1 MKPITASNLEGRAL
15 LALRAG
21 PMTIGEINERLGTS
35 LPRCLLTAG
44 LVEATADGYR
54 LTGAGLTACPYRNPL
69 AAPGVVKPYTL
80 ETDMSRENPVTRQQV
95 LAAIVEAGPA
105 GMTRQALLE
114 RFGCPETNIDIHI
127 MRLNKQTPA
136 VIVKPAKGRF
146 VAAEHW
152 RNPTPA
158 AVAEVPAVTPGPES
172 PVKIAPKSPSTAAV
186 APAEPAEPVEP
197 AVPILA
203 ELDMASLTRLAASAE
218 TIEVKAIADRRAPLA
233 IAVDEEHDFELGIS
247 SDGSLALVIDTGL
260 DDCRIS
266 FSKAALDKLVAFC
279 DRHAGA

>member
-1 MKPITASNLEGRAL
+1 MKPITASSLEGRAL

-21 PMTIGEINERLGTS
+21 PMTIGEVNERLGAS

-105 GMTRQALLE
+105 GMNRQALLE
-114 RFGCPETNIDIHI
+114 RFGCPETNLDNHI
-127 MRLNKQTPA
+127 MHLNKQTPA
-136 VIVKPAKGRF
+136 VIVKPAKGHF
-146 VAAEHW
+146 VAVEYW
-152 RNPTPA
+152 RNPVPA
-158 AVAEVPAVTPGPES
+158 AAAEVPAVTSSPES
-172 PVKIAPKSPSTAAV
+172 PVKNALKLPLTAAV
-186 APAEPAEPVEP
+186 APVEPTEP

-203 ELDMASLTRLAASAE
+203 DLDLASLTRLAASAE

-233 IAVDEEHDFELGIS
+233 IAVDEEHDFELGIY
-247 SDGSLALVIDTGL
+247 SDGTLALVIDTGL

>member
-1 MKPITASNLEGRAL
+1 MKPITASSLEGRAL

-21 PMTIGEINERLGTS
+21 PMTIGEVNERLGAS

-114 RFGCPETNIDIHI
+114 RFGCPETNLDNRI
-127 MRLNKQTPA
+127 MHLNKQTQA

-146 VAAEHW
+146 VAVEYW
-152 RNPTPA
+152 KNPAPA
-158 AVAEVPAVTPGPES
+158 GAAEVPAVTPSPES
-172 PVKIAPKSPSTAAV
+172 PVKNALKLPLTAAV
-186 APAEPAEPVEP
+186 APVEPTEP

-203 ELDMASLTRLAASAE
+203 DLDLASLTRLAASAE

-233 IAVDEEHDFELGIS
+233 IAVDEEHDFELGIY
-247 SDGSLALVIDTGL
+247 SDGTLALVIDTGL